1 MKFIIGRQWCDS
13 LFLLVLSLLFS
24 VALKRTTTKKTNPNT
39 FFLCAN
45 FSLSLGSCW
54 HCTDCC
60 APVVFSS
67 NLCWFSKY
75 FFPPFFF
82 FIYFGSA
89 NRSKDRQGH
98 TTEHSNPVFLRLL
111 VNLGCIRS
119 SPLRMTCPPPPQISF
134 FHVID
139 GWRLVSDIQNSA
151 VVRLDCDTGRVHSSR
166 PWVLHSRRSWLERR
180 RKVGGRIWSG
190 QIFRHL
196 FFFTD
201 WLAVKV
207 ITIITQGQ
215 VRYTGRQSTLYL
227 SLFFFYCP
235 GWPRLEV

>member
-1 MKFIIGRQWCDS
+1 MRK
-13 LFLLVLSLLFS
+13 LFPFSWIVLALHWLLCSCGFLFKSLLIFK
-24 VALKRTTTKKTNPNT
+24 V
-39 FFLCAN
+39 
-45 FSLSLGSCW
+45 
-54 HCTDCC
+54 
-60 APVVFSS
+60 
-67 NLCWFSKY
+67 
-75 FFPPFFF
+75 FFPPLFL

-151 VVRLDCDTGRVHSSR
+151 VVRLDCDTGWVHSSR

-207 ITIITQGQ
+207 IMIITQGQ

-227 SLFFFYCP
+227 SLFFFTVQD
-235 GWPRLEV
+235 GQG

>member
-1 MKFIIGRQWCDS
+1 MWQSFSSRFES
-13 LFLLVLSLLFS
+13 LVFS
-24 VALKRTTTKKTNPNT
+24 CIKKNKKKTNPTPFFYAQT
-39 FFLCAN
+39 FPFLLDRAGTALTVVLLW
-45 FSLSLGSCW
+45 FSLQISVDFQSIFSP
-54 HCTDCC
+54 HCFCLFIL
-60 APVVFSS
+60 VVQIDPRIDRGTQLSIQT
-67 NLCWFSKY
+67 
-75 FFPPFFF
+75 PFFKASSE
-82 FIYFGSA
+82 FGL
-89 NRSKDRQGH
+89 H
-98 TTEHSNPVFLRLL
+98 TIFTLAHDVS
-111 VNLGCIRS
+111 
-119 SPLRMTCPPPPQISF
+119 TPPQISF

-151 VVRLDCDTGRVHSSR
+151 VVRLDCDTGWVHSSR

-207 ITIITQGQ
+207 IMIITQGQ

-227 SLFFFYCP
+227 SLFFFTVQD
-235 GWPRLEV
+235 GQG

>member
-1 MKFIIGRQWCDS
+1 MWQSFSSRFES
-13 LFLLVLSLLFS
+13 LVFS
-24 VALKRTTTKKTNPNT
+24 CIKKNKKKKKPNT

-75 FFPPFFF
+75 FFPPLFL

-119 SPLRMTCPPPPQISF
+119 SPLRMTCPPPPNFFFPRDWRLKISF
-134 FHVID
+134 RHSELSSGEV
-139 GWRLVSDIQNSA
+139 GLWHGVSSLV
-151 VVRLDCDTGRVHSSR
+151 
-166 PWVLHSRRSWLERR
+166 
-180 RKVGGRIWSG
+180 
-190 QIFRHL
+190 
-196 FFFTD
+196 
-201 WLAVKV
+201 
-207 ITIITQGQ
+207 
-215 VRYTGRQSTLYL
+215 
-227 SLFFFYCP
+227 
-235 GWPRLEV
+235 